1 MVVDENFVRRFDQLH
16 RKGRNLWAHE
26 FGRAE
31 RRESGKMGW
40 EIKYFAGRKTLGQRF
55 LLLAIQYTVISG
67 IANYQPKNLLYRVP
81 IAFDNFVTLFAL
93 FGLNI

>member
-1 MVVDENFVRRFDQLH
+1 M
-16 RKGRNLWAHE
+16 WAHE

-81 IAFDNFVTLFAL
+81 IALDSFAQKIRIKL
-93 FGLNI
+93 EKAPVFLEFGLIL